1 MKRMMKWDWY
11 YDWCSNGDWDRDR
24 DWNVDQDTDCHE
36 YRGGK

>member
-11 YDWCSNGDWDRDR
+11 YDWYSNGDWDRDG